1 MWIKN
6 NFEIT
11 VTNYGF
17 KENCKTTITV
27 LKIFV
32 KLLKPQSPTD
42 DFLQVTTKYM

>member
-17 KENCKTTITV
+17 KENCKTTIYDCGFKDIFKTF
-27 LKIFV
+27 KIIV
-32 KLLKPQSPTD
+32 TD
-42 DFLQVTTKYM
+42 DGFLH